1 MSVREGLCLG
11 QEDYFGGISGLK
23 DESVKLAARER
34 REGSV
39 ALTSQLADL
48 LNRITASSRVD
59 RKDAWKRYEHIYS
72 LARDHLRLG
81 THWRN
86 STLPGRQVH
95 YSDTRKH
102 FDASMFDH
110 KTTLWVVI

>member
-1 MSVREGLCLG
+1 MSIRKAPCLR
-11 QEDYFGGISGLK
+11 QYDYFGGISGLK
-23 DESVKLAARER
+23 DKSVKLATCER
-34 REGSV
+34 REVSV

-48 LNRITASSRVD
+48 LNWITASGQVD

-95 YSDTRKH
+95 YSDTLKH

-110 KTTLWVVI
+110 P